1 MRIRGFKLGKS
12 ETDSSIQYL
21 HAPPGRMDAWY
32 ALFSAYKQLFIQNIQ
47 TTYLTESRTSD
58 TQILCATASARRL
71 CGN

>member
-12 ETDSSIQYL
+12 ETDSSIRYCPAQ
-21 HAPPGRMDAWY
+21 PDRMDAWY
-32 ALFSAYKQLFIQNIQ
+32 ALFSTIKQLITQPLEIN
-47 TTYLTESRTSD
+47 YLTESRTSD

>member
-12 ETDSSIQYL
+12 ETESSVQYL
-21 HAPPGRMDAWY
+21 PAPPDRMDAWY
-32 ALFSAYKQLFIQNIQ
+32 AVFSTIKQLITQHLQ
-47 TTYLTESRTSD
+47 TTYLTGSRTSD